1 MALKPAVP
9 RTPAIPV
16 ARVASP
22 EDVTACPFWT
32 LARLD
37 GTSELDVVTRV
48 RFAATEE
55 AFVVLFESTA
65 EPPLTIER
73 GDGEEVFR
81 DECVEIFLATAANP
95 TVYDELVANPR
106 GCLYTARIDNPDG
119 SRATWVVSSGAPRTG
134 ISIDVEGSPAS
145 AAPKEWTTWK
155 CRLVVPWTSLS
166 SGLPP
171 APGEQ
176 RRGNAYRIA
185 RGRSTRFLAL
195 SPTRRSDP
203 PDFHV
208 PSLFARFVFGDRS
221 A

>member
-1 MALKPAVP
+1 MALRPAVP

-37 GTSELDVVTRV
+37 GTSELDVLTRV

-73 GDGEEVFR
+73 SDGEDVFR
-81 DECVEIFLATAANP
+81 DECVELFLCAPGEPFAYREIVVNGRGAVYAARVVNP
-95 TVYDELVANPR
+95 DDSRETWSVVVGEPPA
-106 GCLYTARIDNPDG
+106 GARIEVSGDP
-119 SRATWVVSSGAPRTG
+119 ATGAP
-134 ISIDVEGSPAS
+134 S
-145 AAPKEWTTWK
+145 EWTRWT
-155 CRLVVPWTSLS
+155 CLLSIPWTSLPS
-166 SGLPP
+166 DRPP
-171 APGEQ
+171 APGEE

-195 SPTRRSDP
+195 SPTLRSDP

-208 PSLFARFVFGDRS
+208 PSRFARFVFGGRS